1 MTYVVYSI
9 SGRNLQT
16 VISLS
21 HSKSLHRYFH
31 GLILFSYLNKKTLCS
46 RKETVMINLQTDGCT
61 PDYNMRRRNQDSAC
75 MPCSR
80 RNPGRAYPCRNQFT
94 PAAGNMPQGRG
105 MNPPYNMMTRNV
117 PQRTMN
123 MADDHHECS
132 ENPKSDE
139 KRSCHGCKNTDS
151 GQDCSCPSEK
161 TCRSCG
167 AENSY
172 HWEKDSLHGMP
183 LAMAYVPWQT
193 WQNICDLDK
202 ALSIGTIFQ
211 DLYYPWEVGRCS
223 GK

>member
-1 MTYVVYSI
+1 
-9 SGRNLQT
+9 
-16 VISLS
+16 
-21 HSKSLHRYFH
+21 
-31 GLILFSYLNKKTLCS
+31 
-46 RKETVMINLQTDGCT
+46 MINLQTDGCT

-80 RNPGRAYPCRNQFT
+80 RNPGRANPCRNPFT
-94 PAAGNMPQGRG
+94 PGAGNMPQGRG

-123 MADDHHECS
+123 MTDDHHECP
-132 ENPKSDE
+132 ENSKSDE
-139 KRSCHGCKNTDS
+139 KRSCQCPVEKTCRDCRKQDSCQDCQCSSERSCHGCKNTDS
-151 GQDCSCPSEK
+151 GQECSCPSEK

-167 AENSY
+167 AEISY